1 MKMLWAAFLLFLP
14 LSLLARPYGMG
25 KPHGGAKPSKNIH
38 LASGTLVLDGAKD
51 VVTAAKGIKT
61 LFLVVYESGTRM
73 PYGAKK
79 VVLTKDA
86 VGSFYKFKLGTDNIQ
101 MMRGG
106 VAPAKLKIK
115 ARLDKDGSAGPDS
128 VGDVVGIIDGVNV
141 GTGKLIL
148 KLKQVMK

>member
-79 VVLTKDA
+79 VVLMLLQ
-86 VGSFYKFKLGTDNIQ
+86 VIFLLVKLLQKVNQIQ
-101 MMRGG
+101 LLKKNCLEQSLEI
-106 VAPAKLKIK
+106 KLEMSKM
-115 ARLDKDGSAGPDS
+115 L
-128 VGDVVGIIDGVNV
+128 
-141 GTGKLIL
+141 L
-148 KLKQVMK
+148 